1 MFKDFDTSLEIYF
14 NIHKGLGRD
23 TEETKPCLQDL
34 RCLYNSWE
42 LQNDV
47 KICFKA
53 GLGKLC
59 WPILPASRVCK
70 LTFTGTQ
77 PHSLV

>member
-1 MFKDFDTSLEIYF
+1 MLMFKDFDTSLEIYF

-23 TEETKPCLQDL
+23 IDETKPCLQDL

-47 KICFKA
+47 KISALKQGLANCA
-53 GLGKLC
+53 GPSC
-59 WPILPASRVCK
+59 PP
-70 LTFTGTQ
+70 
-77 PHSLV
+77 LVFVN